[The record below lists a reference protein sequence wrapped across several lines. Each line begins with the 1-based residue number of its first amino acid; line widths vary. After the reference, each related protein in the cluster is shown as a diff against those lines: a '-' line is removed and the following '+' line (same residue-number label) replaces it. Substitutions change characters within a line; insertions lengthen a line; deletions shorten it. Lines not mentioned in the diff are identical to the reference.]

1 MFFRLFR
8 RFSGG
13 ILLALAM
20 FGATMSASAIAAEG
34 TSSPASPWPGG
45 AEVAV
50 VLTYDDALDSH
61 LDIAI
66 PQLNERKL
74 PGTFYLSGAR
84 PSIRM
89 RLHEWRRAAQRGHE
103 LGNHMLYHPCRKSLS
118 NRSWVKPWQDLDGY
132 TLEQFVDEVQATN
145 NMLKTID
152 GREQHTF
159 AYPCGDMTAGGE
171 DVIPELQKL
180 VPAARLFSADGQHR
194 VSDGDFYRM
203 GSFDGAEKNAEELIA
218 VVEAARENHS
228 LVGFMFHGVGGD
240 YIAVSSEA
248 HRALLDHLA
257 AHPDRYWVATMQEAV
272 AHLKREQ
279 ARQQL

>member
-1 MFFRLFR
+1 MFSLSIRKFSSVALFA
-8 RFSGG
+8 
-13 ILLALAM
+13 ALAT
-20 FGATMSASAIAAEG
+20 GVAAPS
-34 TSSPASPWPGG
+34 TAADNNSPWPGG

-66 PQLNERKL
+66 PQLDEHKL

-89 RLHEWRRAAQRGHE
+89 RLHEWRRAAERGHE

-118 NRSWVKPWQDLDGY
+118 NRSWVKSWQDLDNY

-145 NMLKTID
+145 SMLEAID
-152 GREQHTF
+152 GKKQRTF

-171 DVIPELQKL
+171 DVIPELKKL
-180 VPAARLFSADGQHR
+180 VPAARLFSADGQHQL
-194 VSDGDFYRM
+194 SDGDFYRIA
-203 GSFDGAEKNAEELIA
+203 SFDGADKSAEELIA

-240 YIAVSSEA
+240 YITVSSEA
-248 HRALLDHLA
+248 HKALVDYLA
-257 AHPDRYWVATMQEAV
+257 AHPERYWVATMEEAV

-279 ARQQL
+279 ARQAL